1 MRGLM
6 IVAASLFVAALAG
19 PALPVARIDS
29 VQNGCLTAEEMH
41 GAVNANEAVAPAL
54 AHRHAREAAQGD
66 ILRMRLCREDGVLM
80 YQITVLKRDGRVSR
94 VTIEAV
100 SGKVSAVR

>member
-1 MRGLM
+1 M
-6 IVAASLFVAALAG
+6 IVAASLFVATLTG

-29 VQNGCLTAEEMH
+29 APNACLTADEMH
-41 GAVNANEAVAPAL
+41 SAVNANEAVAPAL
-54 AHRHAREAAQGD
+54 AHRRAREAAQGD

-80 YQITVLKRDGRVSR
+80 YLVTVLKRDGRVAR

-100 SGKVSAVR
+100 SGKVAAVR

>member
-1 MRGLM
+1 MV
-6 IVAASLFVAALAG
+6 VAAALFAVALSM

-29 VQNGCLTAEEMH
+29 APNACLTADEMH
-41 GAVNANEAVAPAL
+41 GAVNANEAVPPAL

-80 YQITVLKRDGRVSR
+80 YLVTVLKRDGRVAR

-100 SGKVSAVR
+100 SGKVAAVR